1 MSRHNVI
8 LKISNRLED
17 LSAYLTGDRETE
29 LIEQRHLD
37 ADACEH
43 VYWHAGYRAALNDV
57 LNLLQTTADEGRNV
71 GSQSG
76 YLSDAPDG
84 QNFH

>member
-8 LKISNRLED
+8 LQISNRLED

-57 LNLLQTTADEGRNV
+57 LNLLQATVDEDRNV